1 MQMMMMN
8 MVGLQVYSVK
18 TMSCEV
24 LCVTCCLGR
33 QELNERRKCVRS
45 QNSQC

>member
-24 LCVTCCLGR
+24 LCATCCLGR
-33 QELNERRKCVRS
+33 QELNE
-45 QNSQC
+45 